1 MTNVN
6 IEKIK
11 ALVLDLNTSA
21 YEISKRTGV
30 PTATIYNIR
39 HGKRK
44 FENTTVGVILKL
56 NKYFEKE

>member
-1 MTNVN
+1 MKIDIKQ
-6 IEKIK
+6 IEK
-11 ALVLDLNTSA
+11 LVLDPNISA

-44 FENTTVGVILKL
+44 FENTTIGVILKL
-56 NKYFEKE
+56 NKYFEEN

>member
-1 MTNVN
+1 MKIDIKQ
-6 IEKIK
+6 IE
-11 ALVLDLNTSA
+11 ALVLDPNISA

-56 NKYFEKE
+56 NKYFEKN

>member
-1 MTNVN
+1 MG
-6 IEKIK
+6 IDIDKIK
-11 ALVLDLNTSA
+11 ALVLDPKISA

-39 HGKRK
+39 RGKRK

-56 NKYFEKE
+56 NKFFEKN